1 MYFFFPS
8 VVALVIVFIVY
19 RQKRHEVNKRSEI
32 IMKVLETDVDVSA
45 ESIKKLMGSLQ
56 NQKSRASELAGLNR
70 YLLYGTVMTVLG
82 VFVLVVM
89 IGIAILNYSPR
100 YGVSDDMILWSFV
113 VSVCIAIGV
122 GNLIV
127 YYVMRKQQEEEK
139 KTAKGDIVDDAA
151 E

>member
-1 MYFFFPS
+1 
-8 VVALVIVFIVY
+8 
-19 RQKRHEVNKRSEI
+19 
-32 IMKVLETDVDVSA
+32 
-45 ESIKKLMGSLQ
+45 MGSLQ

-89 IGIAILNYSPR
+89 IGIAILNYNPR

-139 KTAKGDIVDDAA
+139 KTAKDDIVDDAA

>member
-1 MYFFFPS
+1 MYFFFTS

-56 NQKSRASELAGLNR
+56 NQKSRASELAGLSR

-89 IGIAILNYSPR
+89 IGIAILNYNPR

-139 KTAKGDIVDDAA
+139 KTAKDDIVDDAA